1 MRRGGPQGTLALA
14 KGGPKEIFQKFKNI
28 EKLLQ
33 TNSNFLKIIENLSCD
48 QNNFFRSIKTWFK
61 KFRSDA

>member
-1 MRRGGPQGTLALA
+1 MHRGDHRVPYALA

-33 TNSNFLKIIENLSCD
+33 TSPNFVKIVENLSCD
-48 QNNFFRSIKTWFK
+48 QNNYFRSIKTWFK
-61 KFRSDA
+61 KFGSNA

>member
-14 KGGPKEIFQKFKNI
+14 KGEPKENFQNFKNI

-33 TNSNFLKIIENLSCD
+33 TSSNFLKIVENLSCH
-48 QNNFFRSIKTWFK
+48 QNNYFRSIKTWFK

>member
-1 MRRGGPQGTLALA
+1 MRRGDHSYLSLAM
-14 KGGPKEIFQKFKNI
+14 GGPKEIFQKLKNI

-33 TNSNFLKIIENLSCD
+33 TSSNVLKIVEHLSCD
-48 QNNFFRSIKTWFK
+48 QNNYFRSIKTWFK